1 MEQAIDAT
9 RLTGEFIDKARR
21 LVDEAGFAGPPINP
35 RKLAWMCGV
44 QRIVLSNGLEVSGQL
59 LRQGGELVIRLNAK
73 ESPERQNFSC
83 CHEIAHTFAFD
94 HCFGTLHETGEARR
108 CSGSSIEERLCDRA
122 AAEMLMPEKF
132 FRSLAMKLEPSIASL
147 TCLSKAFTASIMATV
162 LRLGQL
168 ATWPVVFIGWRF
180 TAGFESVPKLRVSWS
195 VRPVGSRCFVPR
207 HATADRSSGMYATF
221 TASHPTYDV
230 EVLNLGSLRGKYP
243 VESARLGSSV
253 VSIVHDVRPRRRA

>member
-9 RLTGEFIDKARR
+9 RLTREFIDKARR

-35 RKLAWMCGV
+35 RKLAQMCGV
-44 QRIVLSNGLEVSGQL
+44 QRIVLSNALGVSGQL

-73 ESPERQNFSC
+73 ELTERQNFSC

-94 HCFGTLHETGEARR
+94 QSFGALRETGEAQR
-108 CSGSSIEERLCDRA
+108 CSGSSLEERLCDRA

-132 FRSLAMKLEPSIASL
+132 FRPLATGLEPSIESL
-147 TCLSKAFTASIMATV
+147 TRLSKTFTSSIMATI

-168 ATWPVVFIGWRF
+168 EAWPVVFIGWKF
-180 TAGFESVPKLRVSWS
+180 TARFESVRKLRVSWS
-195 VRPVGSRCFVPR
+195 VRPVGSRCFVPL

-221 TASHPTYDV
+221 TASHPTCDI
-230 EVLNLGSLRGKYP
+230 EVLDLGSLRGKYP
-243 VESARLGSSV
+243 VENARLGSCV
-253 VSIVHDVRPRRRA
+253 VSIVHDVSLRRRA